1 MPLRRRAEHTQRGR
15 AFADEF
21 VDHRRDIELGLEVLL
36 VAGEPRLEILPGIGE
51 EIGGEA
57 KEVHRHRRVLGQ
69 YFVGA
74 AVVEDDPAVGHAF
87 DLRALDH
94 RGEVARS
101 IHAADAARNGTVVRK
116 GLVEVV
122 GDHAVAVPA
131 LAQLRKVV
139 PDGLVGFGTVE
150 VVGIDH
156 GEGFADG
163 VRRHHHGVVGA
174 PRLDAPFGNS
184 SPLGQVVQLL
194 EHELHGDAAAET
206 LRGEDF
212 AELLFERV
220 ADDEND
226 LAETG
231 ADGVVDRI
239 IYDGLVVGA
248 DPVHLLE
255 RTVTG
260 AHTCGEDE

>member
-1 MPLRRRAEHTQRGR
+1 MT
-15 AFADEF
+15 
-21 VDHRRDIELGLEVLL
+21 
-36 VAGEPRLEILPGIGE
+36 
-51 EIGGEA
+51 
-57 KEVHRHRRVLGQ
+57 
-69 YFVGA
+69 A
-74 AVVEDDPAVGHAF
+74 AP
-87 DLRALDH
+87 
-94 RGEVARS
+94 
-101 IHAADAARNGTVVRK
+101 
-116 GLVEVV
+116 
-122 GDHAVAVPA
+122 
-131 LAQLRKVV
+131 LRKVV

-163 VRRHHHGVVGA
+163 VGRHHHGVVGA

-184 SPLGQVVQLL
+184 SSLGQVVQLL

-239 IYDGLVVGA
+239 IYDGKDVADGRSVDRCAANQQRRDAEHTDLRVRAVGGE
-248 DPVHLLE
+248 V
-255 RTVTG
+255 
-260 AHTCGEDE
+260 AHVLQKV